1 MTAAGIDPRRCGFGP
16 IRPEAARRC
25 FSRRT
30 HAVLTEYFAA
40 TADVVRPASTS
51 LSTRTRKSIEYVF
64 TASSLIGDAKLT
76 NLPELRYIK
85 IGTALDF
92 VKPFGHP
99 AFN

>member
-85 IGTALDF
+85 IGTALT
-92 VKPFGHP
+92 
-99 AFN
+99 AR